1 MSSALRQQGS
11 EAELASRYRPWFD
24 RVEACRPLIHQGR
37 VDEIIGLVVSS
48 VGPPVAVGE
57 ICRIQ
62 SPAGRVIPAEVV
74 GFRGNRVLLMPLGEL
89 EGIAPG
95 FLVTAQREP
104 FRVPVGPSLL
114 GRVLDGLGNPIDG
127 AGPLAAE
134 GSRPAS
140 GSPPPALQ
148 RRRITEPLVTGIR
161 AVDALLTCGKGQR
174 MGIFAGSGVGK
185 SVLLGMIARNTSA
198 QVNVIALVGER
209 GREVR
214 EFIETDLGPEGLRR
228 SVVVAVT
235 SDQPALIRLKGAL
248 VATAIA
254 EYFRDLGLDVLL
266 MMDSVTRLALAQR
279 EIGLAI
285 GEPPTTRG
293 YTPSVFALLPR
304 LLERSGPA
312 AGGSITGMYT
322 VLVEG
327 DDMNEP
333 VADAVRSILDGHI
346 VLSRKLAARNHYPA
360 VEVLESVSRL
370 MHQVVEPK
378 HRQAAAALLEHLAV
392 YREAED
398 LINIGAYVKGSNP
411 RIDLALK
418 KIDAIMTFLRQEMKD
433 KGTFPD
439 TRQRLL
445 ELAA

>member
-1 MSSALRQQGS
+1 MNALYEIDDR
-11 EAELASRYRPWFD
+11 AMAARFRPYFERLED
-24 RVEACRPLIHQGR
+24 CRPMVHIGRVE
-37 VDEIIGLVVSS
+37 DIIGLVVCS

-57 ICRIQ
+57 LCSIS
-62 SPAGRVIPAEVV
+62 SPDGGAVPAEVV

-95 FLVTAQREP
+95 HLVTAKREP
-104 FRVPVGPSLL
+104 FRVPVGEGLL
-114 GRVLDGLGNPIDG
+114 GRVLDGLGQPIDDK
-127 AGPLAAE
+127 GPLLAE
-134 GSRPAS
+134 GTRPAS
-140 GSPPPALQ
+140 HAPPDPLKRA
-148 RRRITEPLVTGIR
+148 RIKEPLGTGIR
-161 AVDALLTCGKGQR
+161 AIDALLSCGKGQR
-174 MGIFAGSGVGK
+174 VGIFSGSGVGK

-198 QVNVIALVGER
+198 QVNVIALIGER

-214 EFIETDLGPEGLRR
+214 EFIEKDLGEEGLRR

-235 SDQPALIRLKGAL
+235 SDRPALIRLKGAQ

-254 EYFRDLGLDVLL
+254 EDFRDRGLDVML

-279 EIGLAI
+279 EIGLTI

-293 YTPSVFALLPR
+293 YTPSVFAMLPK
-304 LLERSGPA
+304 LLERSGA
-312 AGGSITGMYT
+312 SEKGSITGIYT

-360 VEVLESVSRL
+360 VDVLESVSRL
-370 MHQVVEPK
+370 MTDIVDPEHL
-378 HRQAAAALLEHLAV
+378 RAARTVLEHLAV

-398 LINIGAYVKGSNP
+398 LVNIGAYVEGSNP
-411 RIDLALK
+411 KIDQALQ
-418 KIDAIMTFLRQEMKD
+418 KIDAINAFLRQD
-433 KGTFPD
+433 INDRGDYAD
-439 TRQRLL
+439 TRRQLL
-445 ELAA
+445 ELVR